1 MENIKRLI
9 EIRQKGAEAVSIEDI
24 PVIFQILCDFINI
37 NPEAQKLIEGYILR
51 MIVKIKDVEPYHLII
66 EDKIAEFNKGTLKS
80 PDMIINSN
88 LKTFSNLFIG
98 QVDPLEAYFSEIFKI
113 EGELPKVIIFVEIL
127 ELAFELLEVNDNQD
141 KKRVIDANSMKDL
154 INVYLKGPSNV
165 EPSQVPLFLEVLT
178 VFVNNNP
185 EAKETISEED
195 LSIQMKITNLDNYII
210 RIVDNRMEWYKGEE
224 TNPNLILEMDLETS
238 ADLLINGNPVSAYM
252 EGKIIIEGD
261 IAKALVLQ
269 DLIDI
274 FLEFINL

>member
-154 INVYLKGPSNV
+154 INVYLKGPFNV

>member
-80 PDMIINSN
+80 PDIIIKSN

-165 EPSQVPLFLEVLT
+165 EPSQVPLFLDVLT

-195 LSIQMKITNLDNYII
+195 LSIQMKITDLDNYII

-252 EGKIIIEGD
+252 EGKIKIEGD

-274 FLEFINL
+274 FLGFINL

>member
-1 MENIKRLI
+1 MENTKRLI

-80 PDMIINSN
+80 PDIIINSN

>member
-9 EIRQKGAEAVSIEDI
+9 EIRQKATEAVSIDDI
-24 PVIFQILCDFINI
+24 PVIFQLLCDFINV
-37 NPEAQKLIEGYILR
+37 NPEVQKLIEGYKLR
-51 MIVKIKDVEPYHLII
+51 MMVKIKDAEPYHLII
-66 EDKIAEFNKGTLKS
+66 EDKNAEFNEGTLKS
-80 PDMIINSN
+80 PDFIIKSN
-88 LKTFSNLFIG
+88 LKTISKLFLV
-98 QVDPLEAYFSEIFKI
+98 QVDPLEAYFSEDFKI
-113 EGELPKVIIFVEIL
+113 EGELLKVIKFVEIL
-127 ELAFELLEVNDNQD
+127 ELAFQLLEVNDNQD
-141 KKRVIDANSMKDL
+141 KKGVIDANSMKDL

-165 EPSQVPLFLEVLT
+165 EPSQVPLFLDVLT

-195 LSIQMKITNLDNYII
+195 LSIQMKITDLDNYII

-252 EGKIIIEGD
+252 EGKIKIEGD

-274 FLEFINL
+274 FLGFINL

>member
-1 MENIKRLI
+1 M
-9 EIRQKGAEAVSIEDI
+9 A
-24 PVIFQILCDFINI
+24 FQ
-37 NPEAQKLIEGYILR
+37 
-51 MIVKIKDVEPYHLII
+51 
-66 EDKIAEFNKGTLKS
+66 
-80 PDMIINSN
+80 
-88 LKTFSNLFIG
+88 
-98 QVDPLEAYFSEIFKI
+98 
-113 EGELPKVIIFVEIL
+113 
-127 ELAFELLEVNDNQD
+127 LLEVNDNQD
-141 KKRVIDANSMKDL
+141 KKGVIDANSMKDL

-165 EPSQVPLFLEVLT
+165 EPSQVPLFLDVLT

-195 LSIQMKITNLDNYII
+195 LSIQMKITDLDNYII

-252 EGKIIIEGD
+252 EGKIKIEGD

-274 FLEFINL
+274 FLGFINL

>member
-9 EIRQKGAEAVSIEDI
+9 EIRQKGAEAVSTEDI

-66 EDKIAEFNKGTLKS
+66 EDKIAEFNKGSLKS
-80 PDMIINSN
+80 PDIIIKSN

-98 QVDPLEAYFSEIFKI
+98 QIDPLEAYFSESFKI

-154 INVYLKGPSNV
+154 INVYLKGPSKV

-195 LSIQMKITNLDNYII
+195 LNIQMKITDLDNYII

-252 EGKIIIEGD
+252 KGKIFIEGD

-274 FLEFINL
+274 FLDFINL

>member
-9 EIRQKGAEAVSIEDI
+9 EIRQKGAEAVSTEDI

-51 MIVKIKDVEPYHLII
+51 MIVKIEDVEPYHLII
-66 EDKIAEFNKGTLKS
+66 EDKIAEFNKGSLKS
-80 PDMIINSN
+80 PDIIIKSN

-98 QVDPLEAYFSEIFKI
+98 QIDPLEAYFSESFKI

-154 INVYLKGPSNV
+154 MNVYLKGPSNV
-165 EPSQVPLFLEVLT
+165 KPSQVPLFLEVLT

-195 LSIQMKITNLDNYII
+195 LSIQMKITDLDNYII

-224 TNPNLILEMDLETS
+224 TNSNLILEMDLETS

-252 EGKIIIEGD
+252 KGKIFIEGD

-274 FLEFINL
+274 FLDFINL

>member
-80 PDMIINSN
+80 PDIIINSN

>member
-9 EIRQKGAEAVSIEDI
+9 EIRQKATEAVSIDDI
-24 PVIFQILCDFINI
+24 PVIFQLLCDFINV
-37 NPEAQKLIEGYILR
+37 NPEVQKLIEGYKLR
-51 MIVKIKDVEPYHLII
+51 MMVKIKDAEPYHLII
-66 EDKIAEFNKGTLKS
+66 EDKNAEFNEGTLKS
-80 PDMIINSN
+80 PDFIIKSN
-88 LKTFSNLFIG
+88 LKTISKLFLV
-98 QVDPLEAYFSEIFKI
+98 QVDPLEAYFSEVFKI
-113 EGELPKVIIFVEIL
+113 EGELLKVIKFVEIL
-127 ELAFELLEVNDNQD
+127 ELAFQLLEVNDNQD
-141 KKRVIDANSMKDL
+141 KKGVIDANSMKDL

-165 EPSQVPLFLEVLT
+165 EPSQVPLFLDVLT

-195 LSIQMKITNLDNYII
+195 LSIQMKITDLDNYII

-252 EGKIIIEGD
+252 EGKIKIEGD

-274 FLEFINL
+274 FLGFINL

>member
-9 EIRQKGAEAVSIEDI
+9 EIRQKATEAVSIDDI
-24 PVIFQILCDFINI
+24 PVIFQLLCDFINV
-37 NPEAQKLIEGYILR
+37 NPEVQKLIEGYKLR
-51 MIVKIKDVEPYHLII
+51 MMVKIKDAEPYHLII
-66 EDKIAEFNKGTLKS
+66 EDKNAEFNEGTLKS
-80 PDMIINSN
+80 PDFIIKSN
-88 LKTFSNLFIG
+88 LKTISKLFLV
-98 QVDPLEAYFSEIFKI
+98 QVDPLEAYFSEVFKI
-113 EGELPKVIIFVEIL
+113 EGELLKVIKFVEIL
-127 ELAFELLEVNDNQD
+127 ELAFQLLEVNDNQD
-141 KKRVIDANSMKDL
+141 KKGVIDANSMKDL

-165 EPSQVPLFLEVLT
+165 EPSQVPLFLDVLT

-195 LSIQMKITNLDNYII
+195 LSIQMKITDLDNYII

-252 EGKIIIEGD
+252 EGKIKIEGD
-261 IAKALVLQ
+261 IAKALVFQ

-274 FLEFINL
+274 FLGFINL